1 MYKFM
6 LIAMMTLSSLQSF
19 SAEGDTV
26 SINDN
31 WLFLLSD
38 DAASV
43 PRGVE
48 TATFDDS
55 QWVLM
60 KVPAHWRVS
69 ARHSTKNYVG
79 TYRGWIKHIGLFEG
93 RETILHLG
101 NCTATASV
109 WINGNFIGK
118 TEPNAATKE
127 FNITPYLKPGFNLYV
142 IQLARWDQDDKVR
155 DTQMQS
161 GITSPC
167 YLYGLAPG
175 QRQASPVQP
184 VRVSG
189 GLINGVRARIA
200 DRNDL
205 EPATGFID
213 SEARMLEDIR
223 LLRRMNFNAV
233 TFNKASS
240 DPLFAKLAT
249 RSGLAIVTNGV
260 TSMNKGAKLVD
271 ENRQLSAAGIAAW
284 YANQDIT
291 VAGREL
297 QTGKIAVTNGS
308 TEMTLTDAEMVW
320 ELLADGRVVKK
331 GLVPSL
337 TMTPRQTVEISLPY
351 TTDNI
356 AADKEL
362 FLRTI
367 IRRKGSP
374 ETVALNLS
382 CIRPFSYPTALQ
394 LGKAAV
400 MRRGSRRKPRLNT
413 DKRGVMTIYGKAYSL
428 QIDTKTGLISRYVLQ
443 GVEAIDRAGAVRPNL
458 PARLLSLNATKPNK
472 LRGVSVTAVFA
483 TDEGNLTW
491 TYELLP
497 TGVLTIAE
505 SKPQQMNFTFPTQLT
520 RTNYYVW
527 EQSGNM
533 IATSVDELRSG
544 IRWWK
549 QTDGSGRGVQLLGNG
564 EFYALPTTGTPQL
577 LLHPGVQPFKLTFLP
592 VSND

>member
-1 MYKFM
+1 MHKFM
-6 LIAMMTLSSLQSF
+6 LIAMMILSSLQSF

-26 SINDN
+26 SVNDN

-48 TATFDDS
+48 TAQFDDS
-55 QWVLM
+55 QWLLM

-69 ARHSTKNYVG
+69 AYRSTKNYVG

-101 NCTATASV
+101 NCTSTASV
-109 WINGNFIGK
+109 WINGNFVGK

-142 IQLARWDQDDKVR
+142 IQMARWDQEDKVR

-184 VRVSG
+184 VQISG

-223 LLRRMNFNAV
+223 LLRQMNFNAV

-240 DPLFAKLAT
+240 DPLFAKLAA
-249 RSGLAIVTNGV
+249 RNGLTIVANGV

-271 ENRQLSAAGIAAW
+271 ENRRLSAAGIAAW
-284 YANQDIT
+284 YANQDISI
-291 VAGREL
+291 AGRDL
-297 QTGKIAVTNGS
+297 QTGKITVANGS
-308 TEMTLTDAEMVW
+308 TELTIADAEMVW
-320 ELLADGRVVKK
+320 ELLADGRVLKK
-331 GLVPSL
+331 GLVPGL
-337 TMTPRQTVEISLPY
+337 TMAPRQSAEISLPY
-351 TTDNI
+351 TTDGI
-356 AADKEL
+356 EAGKEL

-367 IRRKGSP
+367 IRRKGTTDP
-374 ETVALNLS
+374 IALNLS
-382 CIRPFSYPTALQ
+382 SVRPFNYPAALQ
-394 LGKAAV
+394 TGNAAAT
-400 MRRGSRRKPRLNT
+400 RPGSKRKPRLNT
-413 DKRGVMTIYGKAYSL
+413 KTQGVMTISGKTYSL

-458 PARLLSLNATKPNK
+458 PTRLLSLNATKPNK
-472 LRGVSVTAVFA
+472 QRGVTVTAVFG
-483 TDEGNLTW
+483 TDKGSLTW
-491 TYELLP
+491 TYELQSN
-497 TGVLTIAE
+497 GVLTIAE
-505 SKPQQMNFTFPTQLT
+505 SKPEQMQLTFPTQLA

-592 VSND
+592 VRND